1 MAVVQCANHFGFVWL
16 INIESGGRNK
26 CNFWTARVKST
37 KNNIFENLSSRAFD
51 WYMYGSDPR
60 RGRGFWVPRGG
71 SELFWGGLQDFSG
84 PLLRNFKYI
93 VGILSSSPVDSHP
106 FWANWVKGGV
116 CGHVQNSEAHAHTRS
131 SAGLGVSQ
139 ANEAA
144 INLKLTGLCQ
154 HEIVSGIV
162 KKWKQCG
169 TVQASYGCLVGYVCM
184 GFHIPVFAP

>member
-60 RGRGFWVPRGG
+60 RGRGGG
-71 SELFWGGLQDFSG
+71 ASFFGGVSGGLQKFSG

-106 FWANWVKGGV
+106 FWANWVKGGSV
-116 CGHVQNSEAHAHTRS
+116 DMSKSQRNTRS
-131 SAGLGVSQ
+131 GLGRGVRE

-144 INLKLTGLCQ
+144 IYPKLTWC
-154 HEIVSGIV
+154 
-162 KKWKQCG
+162 
-169 TVQASYGCLVGYVCM
+169 ASM
-184 GFHIPVFAP
+184 K